1 MHNNIIQFDT
11 IDSTNTYG
19 LEHFENLGDKTV
31 ITALVQTKGRGRF
44 NRIWISENREN
55 IYLSIILKPQ
65 KKDFLPNLTQYMSVC
80 CAKVIETYNVKAQIK
95 YPNDV
100 LVDNKKICGILC
112 ESFLKNNIIQ
122 GVVLGIGVNLN
133 MSQSALDT
141 IDRPAVSLNLIT
153 GKNIDRQEFFNK
165 LVNEF
170 FNNYDKVIQNG
181 FAYFKEDYILRNNF
195 LGKNVYVQQRDNDIK
210 ENFFAQKMDD
220 NGNLVVICNDGTEKT
235 IFSGDIIL

>member
-19 LEHFENLGDKTV
+19 LEHFENLEDKTV

-65 KKDFLPNLTQYMSVC
+65 KIDHIQNLTQYMSVC
-80 CAKVIETYNVKAQIK
+80 CAKVIETYNVNAQIK

-100 LVDNKKICGILC
+100 LIDNKKICGILC

-122 GVVLGIGVNLN
+122 GVVLGCGVNLN
-133 MSQSALDT
+133 LSQSILDK
-141 IDRPAVSLNLIT
+141 IDRPATSLNLAA
-153 GKNIDRQEFFNK
+153 GKSIDREEFFNK

-170 FNNYDKVIQNG
+170 FNNYDEVIQNG

-210 ENFFAQKMDD
+210 ENFLAQKMDD